1 MTRGETI
8 FHCTMDIQMEILCY
22 CDEERN
28 VLFVYD
34 DCSSITCLNN
44 KFLFVPGSLKK
55 VSPVKV
61 RNSSDVYSRI
71 QMSGEAFEFGRCFYD
86 KDQFISILCAHDIE
100 RNKNFEVVEIKN
112 SEQQRIGYNLF
123 VKRYNI
129 TLFVRWVN
137 RIMIGSFRP
146 LLDFIEKL
154 GEPREQHEDIFFA
167 ATTISPAGAKASSN
181 LKTMAKT
188 ERAVNRVRKIQ
199 YRLGFMSDEHASVA
213 AKSGFFINLPVSSA
227 DFKLATSISGPDIP
241 MLKGKGTIDRHM
253 DYVDLTPQLKDGE
266 LLVEIDL
273 AFIGHHVF
281 LIGITMP
288 FNYGIAIYIG
298 IKKGSRKK
306 DNLLRAILHM
316 KKIIAEYNYSIKFL
330 VFDSERSLS
339 DDGPINIVSIQDQ
352 LFEQEDIFCQQ
363 LPTGVH
369 AKRVERKIQHWKSK
383 IRSCNFRLLY
393 AIPQSLVPSLGI
405 AAMVWCNL
413 DPTDANI
420 NMCPP
425 IFLMSGEPIDAKKL
439 CVSTFGE
446 LVLSP
451 VDNGIDHNST
461 VKGRRT
467 EAIYL
472 YPIHTKGMHRLLLL
486 DSLDG
491 QIQFVSREVKPS
503 EVFPHVPLSIVARMN
518 NRARHE
524 IVSKKLDALES
535 SAFDELRELTG
546 YRDDLQF
553 DTPIDLLSR
562 DSRTISIEPHDDGSA
577 MLPEHVEST
586 IDLDGDD
593 AYYLTQQSNS
603 CFWLQHDTSEPQFYS
618 FAVKKEIPFSKA
630 HSAFDSDKVKE
641 CMKKELSGLVNIWH
655 PVKISNLTKAERKN
669 ILPGQGLVKNK
680 SKDKSIEL
688 LKGRFVAGGHR
699 QDVRD
704 YDIYREISTP
714 TASLSSLFAVA
725 AHAAA
730 KGLAVASFDIK
741 MAYTKAPMPKD
752 KKIYIRLIK
761 SYVDLIKVINPD
773 LKIEYES
780 FQNEDGSVIVELD
793 FALYGCVEAGRLF
806 YEFLKNIL
814 VKKMDYKVSLYDDC
828 IFNLFDDNG
837 IIISTIVIHVDD
849 GLITGSSETV
859 LDSFFDQFKNHIG
872 DITIQR
878 GRIHNYLGMVMDF
891 SQPNVVH
898 ITIEKMIRDILSDWS
913 INKGSRSSPA
923 KSQLFDIDEQ
933 SPQLNEEMSRRL
945 HRGIA
950 QLLYLST
957 HVRPDIL
964 CAVIFL
970 TSRIQKLSEE
980 DLEKFLDILYY
991 LNGSISL
998 GIMLGG
1004 DAKNRIRL
1012 YAFADASYGV
1022 HTNCRSHGGTY
1033 ITYGR
1038 GPTLVRSNVLK
1049 DISISSSESEL
1060 MQLST
1065 TTSLAARERYFAIEQ
1080 QHINPTEK
1088 GILLED
1094 NKSAIHM
1101 ANNGKSISN
1110 RTRHIKIKYFF
1121 VKQFLDNGEFHL
1133 EHCPTKEMVADILTK
1148 PLQGEHFLELRDLL
1162 LGYEALSR

>member
-1 MTRGETI
+1 
-8 FHCTMDIQMEILCY
+8 MEILFWCN
-22 CDEERN
+22 DERDY
-28 VLFVYD
+28 LFVYD

-44 KFLFVPGSLKK
+44 CLLFVPGSLEK

-86 KDQFISILCAHDIE
+86 KDQFISILCAHDVE
-100 RNKNFEVVEIKN
+100 RNENFEVTEIKN
-112 SEQQRIGYNLF
+112 SEQQRIGYDLF
-123 VKRYNI
+123 VKRYNV
-129 TLFVRWVN
+129 TLLVRWVN

-146 LLDFIEKL
+146 LLDSIKKL
-154 GEPREQHEDIFFA
+154 GEQQEQHDMFFA
-167 ATTISPAGAKASSN
+167 STTISSAGAKASSN
-181 LKTMAKT
+181 LQTLAKM

-213 AKSGFFINLPVSSA
+213 AKSGFFINLPISAA
-227 DFKLATSISGPDIP
+227 DFKLATSVGGPDIP

-253 DYVDLTPQLKDGE
+253 EYVDLTPQLSDGQV
-266 LLVEIDL
+266 LIEIDL
-273 AFIGHHVF
+273 GFIGHHVF
-281 LIGITMP
+281 LIGITLP

-298 IKKGSRKK
+298 TKKGSRKK
-306 DNLLRAILHM
+306 ENLLRAILHM

-330 VFDSERSLS
+330 VFDSERSLA
-339 DDGPINIVSIQDQ
+339 DDGPINIVSVQDQ
-352 LFEQEDIFCQQ
+352 LFEQEGIICQQ

-369 AKRVERKIQHWKSK
+369 AKRVERKIQHWKAK

-413 DPTDANI
+413 DPTDANV

-425 IFLMSGEPIDAKKL
+425 IFLMSGEPIDVKKL

-451 VDNGIDHNST
+451 VDNGMEHNST

-467 EAIYL
+467 EALYL
-472 YPIHTKGMHRLLLL
+472 YPINSKGLHRLLLL
-486 DSLDG
+486 DSLEG
-491 QIQFVSREVKPS
+491 QMQFISRDVKAS
-503 EVFPHVPLSIVARMN
+503 EVYPVMPLSIVARMN
-518 NRARHE
+518 NRARSE
-524 IVSKKLDALES
+524 IKSKKLDALRSVE
-535 SAFDELRELTG
+535 FDELRDLTG

-553 DTPIDLLSR
+553 DTSIDLLSR
-562 DSRTISIEPHDDGSA
+562 DSRTISIGPRENN
-577 MLPEHVEST
+577 LPEH
-586 IDLDGDD
+586 IDSANDLDDVDEDGDD

-630 HSAFDSDKVKE
+630 HSVYDSKNVDE
-641 CMKKELSGLVNIWH
+641 CMKKEFAGLVNIWH
-655 PVKISNLTKAERKN
+655 PVKISSVPKAERKN

-699 QDVRD
+699 QDIRD

-714 TASLSSLFAVA
+714 TASLSSLFAVS

-730 KGLAVASFDIK
+730 KHRCR
-741 MAYTKAPMPKD
+741 
-752 KKIYIRLIK
+752 KKVVRFVSLTK
-761 SYVDLIKVINPD
+761 SYVELIKTINSD

-780 FQNEDGSVIVELD
+780 FQNDDGSVIVELD
-793 FALYGCVEAGRLF
+793 FALYGCIEAGRLF

-814 VKKMDYKVSLYDDC
+814 VERMGYKVSLYDDC
-828 IFNLFDDNG
+828 VFNLFDKSG

-849 GLITGSSETV
+849 GFVTGSSETV
-859 LDSFFDQFKNHIG
+859 LDNFFDQLKFHIG
-872 DITIQR
+872 DITVQR

-891 SQPNVVH
+891 SQSNVVH

-913 INKGSRSSPA
+913 IDKRSRSSPA
-923 KSQLFDIDEQ
+923 KSQLFDIDEN
-933 SPQLNEEMSRRL
+933 SPRLNEEMSRKL

-950 QLLYLST
+950 QLLYLGT

-970 TSRIQKLSEE
+970 TSRIQKLTEE

-991 LNGSISL
+991 LNGSIAL

-1004 DAKNRIRL
+1004 DAKNHIGL
-1012 YAFADASYGV
+1012 YAYADASYGV
-1022 HTNCRSHGGTY
+1022 HTNGRSHGGTY

-1049 DISISSSESEL
+1049 DVAISSSESEL
-1060 MQLST
+1060 MQLT
-1065 TTSLAARERYFAIEQ
+1065 GTTSLAARERSFAIEQ
-1080 QHINPTEK
+1080 QHIDSTEK
-1088 GILLED
+1088 GILFED

-1101 ANNGKSISN
+1101 AHNGKSISN

-1121 VKQFLDNGEFHL
+1121 VKQFLDNGEFKL
-1133 EHCPTKEMVADILTK
+1133 EHCPTREMIADILTK
-1148 PLQGEHFLELRDLL
+1148 PLQGELFLELRDLL